1 MSEKNYRVKDLERS
15 VLVECTVDKKV
26 THKFL
31 VEQVGSALEGRL
43 KITKYKMKS
52 GQCGSI
58 SLSPTELM
66 HITDAVATI
75 TESVLQGRDAERAFN
90 LVMEHF
96 DLMATATTKREIEDL
111 RDDLHAKL
119 EEL

>member
-15 VLVECTVDKKV
+15 VLVECIVNKKIK
-26 THKFL
+26 HKFL
-31 VEQVGSALEGRL
+31 VEQVGSVLEGRL

-90 LVMEHF
+90 LLMDHF
-96 DLMATATTKREIEDL
+96 DHLP
-111 RDDLHAKL
+111 DDLKGDIHTQL
-119 EEL
+119 EELGL